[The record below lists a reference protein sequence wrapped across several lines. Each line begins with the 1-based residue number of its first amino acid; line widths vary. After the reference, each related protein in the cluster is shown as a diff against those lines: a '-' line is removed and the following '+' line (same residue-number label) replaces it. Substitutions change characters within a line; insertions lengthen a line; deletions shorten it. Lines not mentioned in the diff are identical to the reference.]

1 MTAND
6 QPMATPSTTSQTG
19 GTAAGPVTEPVAP
32 QQQMAQTQPIPSLDG
47 TRGTEAARDHT
58 AGDGDTH
65 GAGPDA
71 GLFADDDRVGLR
83 SRWDALQASFVDD
96 PKQCVQEA
104 DGLVEEVV
112 QRLTASFAQAR
123 SRLDE
128 QWSQGHDASTE
139 DLRLALQRYRD
150 FFQRLLTV

>member
-1 MTAND
+1 
-6 QPMATPSTTSQTG
+6 
-19 GTAAGPVTEPVAP
+19 
-32 QQQMAQTQPIPSLDG
+32 
-47 TRGTEAARDHT
+47 
-58 AGDGDTH
+58 
-65 GAGPDA
+65 
-71 GLFADDDRVGLR
+71 
-83 SRWDALQASFVDD
+83 LQASFVDD
-96 PKQCVQEA
+96 PKRCVQQA

>member
-19 GTAAGPVTEPVAP
+19 TAAGPISEPVAP
-32 QQQMAQTQPIPSLDG
+32 HQQMAQTQPIPPSDG
-47 TRGTEAARDHT
+47 TPGASGTHDHT
-58 AGDGDTH
+58 TGAGDTH
-65 GAGPDA
+65 GTGPDA

-128 QWSQGHDASTE
+128 QWSQGHEASTE